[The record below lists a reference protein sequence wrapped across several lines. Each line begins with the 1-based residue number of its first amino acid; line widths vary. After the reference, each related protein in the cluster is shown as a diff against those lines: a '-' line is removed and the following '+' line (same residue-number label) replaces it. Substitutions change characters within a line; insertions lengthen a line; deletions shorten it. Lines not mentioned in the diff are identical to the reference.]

1 MKMLELEIEW
11 MESNY
16 FIPGD
21 DSHTITF
28 TLFVKQVSFFIK
40 KLFVTGLEEIKGN
53 M

>member
-1 MKMLELEIEW
+1 

-21 DSHTITF
+21 DSHTITL
-28 TLFVKQVSFFIK
+28 TLFVKKVSFFITK
-40 KLFVTGLEEIKGN
+40 IFVIRLEETDDN